1 MNIKSLAFDTIADGT
16 ALSATTVLT
25 MMVAGE
31 SECGSP
37 WAAINPTCHILDGD
51 GHSYPDAYS
60 EKDSVR
66 GLALCSSAMFAW
78 AGIHNFLFGRAKG
91 PLAIAAG
98 GATAAIAYVVDYH
111 VVPPRYTPGIE
122 EKISARSIAW
132 VYIIL
137 GLTLGLMGFA
147 RKHS

>member
-1 MNIKSLAFDTIADGT
+1 MNFKTLAVDTLSDGA
-16 ALSATTVLT
+16 ALAATTVLT
-25 MMVAGE
+25 MMAASQ

-51 GHSYPDAYS
+51 GQTYPDAYS

-66 GLALCSSAMFAW
+66 GIALCSSAMFAW
-78 AGIHNFLFGRAKG
+78 AGMHNFLFGGAKG

-111 VVPPRYTPGIE
+111 VVPRGL
-122 EKISARSIAW
+122 S
-132 VYIIL
+132 L
-137 GLTLGLMGFA
+137 GFTSCLG
-147 RKHS
+147 